1 MKRSTDVENMIWQLR
16 EELENVPSGNLYK
29 TVIGSSYKNRCR
41 VDLIN

>member
-16 EELENVPSGNLYK
+16 EELEDVPPGNLYK